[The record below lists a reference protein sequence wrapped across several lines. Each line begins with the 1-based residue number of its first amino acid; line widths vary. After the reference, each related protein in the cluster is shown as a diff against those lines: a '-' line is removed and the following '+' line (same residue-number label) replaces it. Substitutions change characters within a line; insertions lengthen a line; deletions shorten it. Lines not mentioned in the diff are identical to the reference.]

1 MAEKTKT
8 INKKEGKKKEEKVK
22 IPKDSLYLV
31 LNLVLA
37 VVTMG
42 LSAAL
47 ASALMPD
54 SYDAVKAALFMG
66 LTIGS
71 LVLFQVLL
79 FLVKDTKK
87 DKLRAV
93 IVGLIYVTAMIFGFI
108 SAKSFS
114 LFYISTM
121 LILGG
126 MALNQF
132 LLISSEETK
141 KGKITNILVGIVLLG
156 LAGAILHDYP
166 KDTEEIKMIAVVLFL
181 FVSLKKVLFPTLKLE
196 KIKLLLN
203 ILIKTHAIDV
213 IVCLFAFMIAF
224 SFILPSVEDKAGGT
238 ILTFWDSM
246 WYCFTVIT
254 TIGFGDFAAVSTIG
268 RVLTVV
274 LGVYGIVVVA
284 ILTSVIV
291 NFYNEVT
298 AKEKAREFIE

>member
-1 MAEKTKT
+1 MAEKAKT
-8 INKKEGKKKEEKVK
+8 INKKEDKKKEEKFK
-22 IPKDSLYLV
+22 IPKDTLYLV

-37 VVTMG
+37 IVTMG

-71 LVLFQVLL
+71 LVFFQVLL

-87 DKLRAV
+87 DKLRAI

-203 ILIKTHAIDV
+203 ILIKTHTID
-213 IVCLFAFMIAF
+213 ILICLFAFMIAF
-224 SFILPSVEDKAGGT
+224 SMILPHLEPNIDDFGDA
-238 ILTFWDSM
+238 L
-246 WYCFTVIT
+246 WYSFTVVT
-254 TIGFGDFAAVSTIG
+254 TIGFGDSVAITRIG
-268 RVLTVV
+268 RIITVV
-274 LGVYGIVVVA
+274 LGIYGIVVVA

-291 NFYNEVT
+291 NFYNEIT
-298 AKEKAREFIE
+298 AKEKARDFIE

>member
-1 MAEKTKT
+1 MAEKTK
-8 INKKEGKKKEEKVK
+8 NVKKNDKTKLS
-22 IPKDSLYLV
+22 KDSIYLV

-42 LSAAL
+42 LAAAL

-54 SYDAVKAALFMG
+54 SFDADSAALFMG
-66 LTIGS
+66 LTIFS

-79 FLVKDTKK
+79 FLVKDTLK
-87 DKLRAV
+87 DKIRA
-93 IVGLIYVTAMIFGFI
+93 ILVGVIYVAAMLVGFA
-108 SAKSFS
+108 SKNHFA

-121 LILGG
+121 LILIG

-132 LLISSEETK
+132 LLVTSEKTK
-141 KGKITNILVGIVLLG
+141 KGMITNILVGIVLLG
-156 LAGAILHDYP
+156 LAGSILYDYP
-166 KDTEEIKMIAVVLFL
+166 KDNESIKIIAIALFL

-224 SFILPSVEDKAGGT
+224 SFILPGVEDKAGGSIT
-238 ILTFWDSM
+238 TFWDAM

-298 AKEKAREFIE
+298 AKEKARDFIE

>member
-1 MAEKTKT
+1 MATKANKKTDKTKLSR
-8 INKKEGKKKEEKVK
+8 
-22 IPKDSLYLV
+22 DSIYLV

-42 LSAAL
+42 LAAAL

-54 SYDAVKAALFMG
+54 SFDGSKAALFMG
-66 LTIGS
+66 LTIFS

-79 FLVKDTKK
+79 FLVKDTMK
-87 DKLRAV
+87 DKIRAV
-93 IVGLIYVTAMIFGFI
+93 VVGLIYVGAMLVGFA
-108 SAKSFS
+108 SKNHFS

-121 LILGG
+121 LILIG

-132 LLISSEETK
+132 LLVTAEETK

-156 LAGAILHDYP
+156 LAGSILYDYP
-166 KDTEEIKMIAVVLFL
+166 KDNESIKIIAVSLFL

-224 SFILPSVEDKAGGT
+224 SFILPSVEGKLAESSEVTVT
-238 ILTFWDSM
+238 IKTFWDAM

-254 TIGFGDFAAVSTIG
+254 TIGFGDFAAVSTMG
-268 RVLTVV
+268 RVLTVI
-274 LGVYGIVVVA
+274 LGIYGIVVVA

-298 AKEKAREFIE
+298 AKEKARDFIE

>member
-1 MAEKTKT
+1 MAEKTKKT
-8 INKKEGKKKEEKVK
+8 TKKDDKNKLS
-22 IPKDSLYLV
+22 KDSIYLV
-31 LNLVLA
+31 LNLALA

-42 LSAAL
+42 LAAAL

-54 SYDAVKAALFMG
+54 SFDLDSAALFMG
-66 LTIGS
+66 LTIFS

-79 FLVKDTKK
+79 FLVKDTMK
-87 DKLRAV
+87 DKIRAI
-93 IVGLIYVTAMIFGFI
+93 IVGVIYVIAMLVGFA
-108 SAKSFS
+108 SKNHFS

-121 LILGG
+121 LIIIG

-132 LLISSEETK
+132 LLISVEETK

-156 LAGAILHDYP
+156 LAGSILYDYP
-166 KDTEEIKMIAVVLFL
+166 KDNESIKIIAIALFL

-213 IVCLFAFMIAF
+213 IVCLFSFKIEF
-224 SFILPSVEDKAGGT
+224 SFILPCVESKVEGST
-238 ILTFWDSM
+238 ITSFWDSM

>member
-1 MAEKTKT
+1 MAEKAKSV
-8 INKKEGKKKEEKVK
+8 KKKDKTK
-22 IPKDSLYLV
+22 LSKDSIYLV

-42 LSAAL
+42 LAAAL

-54 SYDAVKAALFMG
+54 SFDGSKAALFMG
-66 LTIGS
+66 LTIFS

-87 DKLRAV
+87 DKIRA
-93 IVGLIYVTAMIFGFI
+93 IVVGVIYVAAMLVGFA
-108 SAKSFS
+108 SKEHFS

-121 LILGG
+121 LILVG

-132 LLISSEETK
+132 LLVTAEETK

-156 LAGAILHDYP
+156 LAGSILYDYP
-166 KDTEEIKMIAVVLFL
+166 KENESIKIIAIALFL

-224 SFILPSVEDKAGGT
+224 SFILPGVEDKAGGS
-238 ILTFWDSM
+238 IATFWDAM

-254 TIGFGDFAAVSTIG
+254 TIGFGDFAAVSPIG
-268 RVLTVV
+268 RLLTVV
-274 LGVYGIVVVA
+274 LGIYGIVVVA